1 METYRTALILGYG
14 RSGRAAERLLHAE
27 NTETVVCTQ
36 ETTDEVEVFRILEE
50 RDFDVCIVSPG
61 FSLSHPWMCAV
72 LEAGVPLLSE
82 LELGWSRHR
91 GKTVAV
97 TGSNGKSTAVKWIC
111 EMLQL
116 SGLKAAI
123 GGNYG
128 IPACETVFENPELDW
143 LVLEVSSFQLETVQN
158 FRAEVAVLLNVLP
171 NHLNRHGTMETYRR
185 TKARIFSSSLELA
198 AKPKAGVVR
207 ASIPMEHANATAR
220 LSEKGVLPQTGSTR
234 YTHPGFAN
242 ISQGDVCLA
251 PANLLPQLKADLS
264 GAKRNWI
271 TFGGTPDAD
280 YFFENGQ
287 VFQESEPILDLSGT
301 LFDSPILGSCTGAAG
316 AAVAAVCGI
325 TQKAAE
331 AAARG
336 FEPLPHRLQR
346 VGELDGVAFINDSKA
361 TNLAAVATAL
371 QACGTGIHLI
381 AGGLPKE
388 SDYTFIKEILAERTR
403 SIYLTGQ
410 ASRSMY
416 QAWSGFCPCVECGTL
431 EKAFN
436 AARNAA
442 KPGET
447 VLLSPGCASF
457 DQFIGFEERGE
468 RFMALFHES
477 VQGGGDAL

>member
-1 METYRTALILGYG
+1 MEKYRTALILGYG
-14 RSGRAAERLLHAE
+14 RSGRAAERLLRAE
-27 NTETVVCTQ
+27 GCETVVLSQ
-36 ETTDEVEVFRILEE
+36 ETADDAEVSHTLEE
-50 RDFDVCIVSPG
+50 RDFDICIVSPG
-61 FSLSHPWMCAV
+61 FSLSHPWICAV
-72 LEAGVPLLSE
+72 REAGVPLLSE

-116 SGLKAAI
+116 AGQKAAI

-128 IPACETVFENPELDW
+128 IPACETVAGNPDLDW

-158 FRAEVAVLLNVLP
+158 FRAEVAVVLNVLP
-171 NHLNRHGTMETYRR
+171 NHLDRHENMDLYRR
-185 TKARIFSSSLELA
+185 TKARIFGSSLGLTA
-198 AKPKAGVVR
+198 NPKTGVVR
-207 ASIPMEHANATAR
+207 ASIPMEHANAVAGH
-220 LSEKGVLPQTGSTR
+220 SEKDVLPQTGSTCHTR
-234 YTHPGFAN
+234 PDFA
-242 ISQGDVCLA
+242 QGDACLV
-251 PANLLPQLKADLS
+251 PVDLLEPFKADVE
-264 GAKRNWI
+264 GERRWI
-271 TFGGTPDAD
+271 TFGGTPDAG
-280 YFFENGQ
+280 YFFENGR
-287 VFQESEPILDLSGT
+287 VFEGSEPVLDLSDT
-301 LFDSPILGSCTGAAG
+301 LFDSPVLGGCTGAAG

-325 TQKAAE
+325 PQKVAE

-346 VGELDGVAFINDSKA
+346 VGELDGVAYINDSKA

-410 ASRSMY
+410 ASRAMY

-468 RFMALFHES
+468 RFVALFHES